1 MLPLAGVKI
10 IIDCFILFP
19 YLCKMFK
26 KQLTLLAL
34 VFTVLLIVLGSC
46 KSKYEKL
53 RASNDSAKKM
63 AEGMRLYNKKEYSKA
78 LGLFDDLATRYRG
91 RDGAEE
97 LFYYYAY
104 TNYKL
109 KDYTSARYHFKS
121 FADTYPSSNRAE
133 ECRFMAA
140 YCFYIDSPI
149 SSLDQE
155 NTSKAIDAL
164 QLFINLYPKSDRVPE
179 AGKLIQ
185 NLRDKLEEKAFNNS
199 NLYLTIGDYQAA
211 VIAFGNTLRDYP
223 DTKYGEQL
231 EFLSVKAQYEY
242 ASHSY
247 EATQE
252 ERYNQTIAF
261 ATQFAEKFPKSKYLK
276 EVQQYSKD
284 SSLGIIAVKKE
295 FADALND
302 MKLAKKIASHKDTI
316 KLQQPSEKGNDNKK
330 IPY

>member
-1 MLPLAGVKI
+1 
-10 IIDCFILFP
+10 
-19 YLCKMFK
+19 MFK

-34 VFTVLLIVLGSC
+34 IFTILIIVLGSC

-53 RASNDSAKKM
+53 RASNDNAKKM

-78 LGLFDDLATRYRG
+78 LGLFDDLAVRYRG
-91 RDGAEE
+91 RETAEE

-140 YCFYIDSPI
+140 YCFYIDSPV

-164 QLFINLYPKSDRVPE
+164 QLFINLYPKSDRVAE
-179 AGKLIQ
+179 ASKLIQ
-185 NLRDKLEEKAFNNS
+185 NLRDKMEEKAFNNS
-199 NLYLTIGDYQAA
+199 NLYLIIGDFQAA
-211 VIAFGNTLRDYP
+211 VIAFGNALRDYP
-223 DTKYGEQL
+223 DTKYAEQL
-231 EFLSVKAQYEY
+231 EFLTVKAQYEY
-242 ASHSY
+242 ASHSA
-247 EATQE
+247 EFTQE
-252 ERYNQTIAF
+252 ERYNQTVAF
-261 ATQFAEKFPKSKYLK
+261 ANQFIEKFPKSKYLK
-276 EVQQYSKD
+276 DVQQYSKD
-284 SSLGIIAVKKE
+284 SSQGIINVKRD
-295 FADALND
+295 FAAALND
-302 MKLAKKIASHKDTI
+302 TRLAKKIAKQKDTVKI
-316 KLQQPSEKGNDNKK
+316 QPPSEKGNDDKK